1 MLPGVI
7 LVALYWGPAKM
18 SDGAKYPNTQT
29 SPQGGLG
36 SYAAFLVKP
45 SHANSPMPALRPLLL
60 LAAVAAS
67 LGPLPLSAKVDPQ
80 IEAAVKA
87 VYPALVRIYVV
98 SEEGGGGRM
107 QKQRASGS
115 GTIIHPDGYI
125 LTNHHVAGRAT
136 HIVVNL
142 SDRQELRATLVG
154 TDPLADL
161 AVLKI
166 DKKDLRDPNMALPV
180 AKFGDSSALAVG
192 DTVLAMGS
200 PAGLSQSV
208 TQGIVANTEMISPNG
223 SMRLDGEAVGELVR
237 WIGHDAV
244 IFGGNSGGPLVN
256 LKGEIVGVNE
266 VGIGSLGGAIP
277 SNLAGK
283 VSEELIAKGC
293 VRRSWIG
300 LGVQPLLKTIHVNEG
315 VLVSGVIA
323 DSPAAAA
330 GFQAGDLISRCNGI
344 AIAASRAP
352 EDIPVFNRILL
363 ESPIGSEI
371 VMEGTRN
378 AGPMTWK
385 TTTVERE
392 PAEPREKELLV
403 WGMTARDLTKLTAR
417 ALLRADNRA
426 AVVQSL
432 RPGGA
437 AAYAKPAITP
447 GDLILEV
454 AGQPI
459 TNTADLLR
467 VTAEITKDKTKPEPT
482 LVAYEHNGRSYLT
495 VVKIGPEPE
504 NDKPGLARKAWIGT
518 DTQVISADLA
528 EALSIP
534 GAKGVRVTQIY
545 PGSNA
550 EKSGLKVGDLIL
562 KLDGS
567 VIAASRPEDSDVF
580 TSLIRQ
586 YKIGTEVT
594 LSARRGKDE
603 LALKLALEASPEAS
617 TELDSHECKPLEFN
631 SRDIAKSDRI
641 SEKLPDNLQGV
652 LITEVKSS
660 GWAALGGLANGDILM
675 SIDGKPTDSIKTL
688 KTQLEELE
696 KSKRSPFV
704 LFVKRGIHTRYVEL
718 EPSW

>member
-1 MLPGVI
+1 MSAFRPI
-7 LVALYWGPAKM
+7 L
-18 SDGAKYPNTQT
+18 
-29 SPQGGLG
+29 
-36 SYAAFLVKP
+36 LV
-45 SHANSPMPALRPLLL
+45 
-60 LAAVAAS
+60 AAVAGAFTA
-67 LGPLPLSAKVDPQ
+67 LPLSAKVDPQ

-136 HIVVNL
+136 RIVVNL
-142 SDRQELRATLVG
+142 ADRQELRATLVG

-166 DKKDLRDPNMALPV
+166 DKKDLRDPNMPLPV

-192 DTVLAMGS
+192 DIVLAMGS

-208 TQGIVANTEMISPNG
+208 TQGIVANTEMIAPGG

-277 SNLAGK
+277 ANLASK

-323 DSPAAAA
+323 DSPSAAA
-330 GFQAGDLISRCNGI
+330 GLQAGDLISRCNGT

-363 ESPIGSEI
+363 ESPIGSEV
-371 VMEGTRN
+371 VMEGSRN
-378 AGPMTWK
+378 GEAMSWK
-385 TTTVERE
+385 ATTVERE
-392 PAEPREKELLV
+392 PAEPREKELLS
-403 WGMTARDLTKLTAR
+403 WGMTARDLTRLAAR
-417 ALLRADNRA
+417 ELLRADNRA

-437 AAYAKPAITP
+437 AAYSKPAITP

-459 TNTADLLR
+459 TNIADLIR
-467 VTAEITKDKTKPEPT
+467 VTTDITKDKTKPEPT
-482 LVAYEHNGRSYLT
+482 LVAYEHNGRSFLT

-504 NDKPGLARKAWIGT
+504 SDKPGLARKAWIGI
-518 DTQVISADLA
+518 DTQVISSDLA
-528 EALSIP
+528 EALAIP

-562 KLDGS
+562 KLDGA
-567 VIAASRPEDSDVF
+567 VVAASRPEDSDVF

-594 LSARRGKDE
+594 LAGRRGKDE
-603 LALKLALEASPEAS
+603 LSLKLALEASPEAS

-631 SRDIAKSDRI
+631 SRDLAKSDRI
-641 SEKLPDNLQGV
+641 SDKLPDSLQGV
-652 LITEVKSS
+652 LVTEVKSS

-675 SIDGKPTDSIKTL
+675 SIDGKVTDSIKTL
-688 KTQLEELE
+688 KSQLEELE

-704 LFVKRGIHTRYVEL
+704 LFVKRGINTRYVEL

>member
-1 MLPGVI
+1 
-7 LVALYWGPAKM
+7 
-18 SDGAKYPNTQT
+18 
-29 SPQGGLG
+29 
-36 SYAAFLVKP
+36 
-45 SHANSPMPALRPLLL
+45 MPVFRPLFYRIAA
-60 LAAVAAS
+60 LAVS
-67 LGPLPLSAKVDPQ
+67 LSPLPLMAKVDPQ
-80 IEAAVKA
+80 IEAAVNS

-98 SEEGGGGRM
+98 SEEGGAGRM

-136 HIVVNL
+136 RIVVNL
-142 SDRQELRATLVG
+142 ADRQELRASLVG

-166 DKKDLRDPNMALPV
+166 DKKDLRDPNMPLPV
-180 AKFGDSSALAVG
+180 AKFGDSSTLAIG
-192 DTVLAMGS
+192 DIVLAMGS

-208 TQGIVANTEMISPNG
+208 TQGIVANTEMIAPG
-223 SMRLDGEAVGELVR
+223 GAMRLDGEAVGELVR

-256 LKGEIVGVNE
+256 LKGEIIGVNE

-277 SNLAGK
+277 ANLARK
-283 VSEELIAKGC
+283 VSDELITNGC

-300 LGVQPLLKTIHVNEG
+300 LGVQPLLKTIRANEG

-323 DSPAAAA
+323 DSPSAAA
-330 GFQAGDLISRCNGI
+330 GFQAGDLINRCNGI

-363 ESPIGSEI
+363 EAPIGTEV
-371 VMEGTRN
+371 VMEGIRN
-378 AGPMTWK
+378 GAPMTWK
-385 TTTVERE
+385 ATTMERE
-392 PAEPREKELLV
+392 PAEPREKELLS
-403 WGMTARDLTKLTAR
+403 WGITARDLTKLAAR
-417 ALLRADNRA
+417 ELLRADNRA

-437 AAYAKPAITP
+437 AGYAKPAINS

-459 TNTADLLR
+459 TNTTDLVR
-467 VTAEITKDKTKPEPT
+467 VTNEVTAGKTKPVPT
-482 LVAYEHNGRSYLT
+482 LIAYEHSGRSYLT

-504 NDKPGLARKAWIGT
+504 ADKPGLARKAWIGV

-528 EALSIP
+528 EALAIP
-534 GAKGVRVTQIY
+534 GAKGVRITQIY
-545 PGSNA
+545 PDSNA
-550 EKSGLKVGDLIL
+550 AKCGLQVGDLIL
-562 KLDGS
+562 KLDAA
-567 VIAASRPEDSDVF
+567 VISASRPEDSDVF

-586 YKIGTEVT
+586 YKIGTEVVLT
-594 LSARRGKDE
+594 GHRGKDP
-603 LALKLALEASPEAS
+603 LSLKLALEASPEAS

-641 SEKLPDNLQGV
+641 SEKLADDLKGV
-652 LITEVKSS
+652 LITEVKGS
-660 GWAALGGLANGDILM
+660 GWAALGGLANGDILLA
-675 SIDGKPTDSIKTL
+675 IDGKPSDSIKTL
-688 KTQLEELE
+688 KIQLEELE

-704 LFVKRGIHTRYVEL
+704 FFVKRGISTRFIEL

>member
-1 MLPGVI
+1 MPTFRPIRHI
-7 LVALYWGPAKM
+7 L
-18 SDGAKYPNTQT
+18 
-29 SPQGGLG
+29 
-36 SYAAFLVKP
+36 LV
-45 SHANSPMPALRPLLL
+45 
-60 LAAVAAS
+60 AAVAALLS
-67 LGPLPLSAKVDPQ
+67 PLPLSAKVDPQ

-166 DKKDLRDPNMALPV
+166 DKKDLRDPSMPLPV

-192 DTVLAMGS
+192 DIVLAMGS

-208 TQGIVANTEMISPNG
+208 TQGIVANTEMIAPGG

-256 LKGEIVGVNE
+256 LNGEIVGVNE

-277 SNLAGK
+277 SNLASK

-300 LGVQPLLKTIHVNEG
+300 LGVQPLLKTIHANEG

-323 DSPAAAA
+323 DSPAATA

-363 ESPIGSEI
+363 ESPIGSEV
-371 VMEGTRN
+371 VMEGTR
-378 AGPMTWK
+378 GGSPMTWK

-392 PAEPREKELLV
+392 PAEPREKELLS
-403 WGMTARDLTKLTAR
+403 WGMTARDLTKLAAR
-417 ALLRADNRA
+417 ELLRADNRA

-437 AAYAKPAITP
+437 AAYSKPSISP

-459 TNTADLLR
+459 TNTADLVR

-504 NDKPGLARKAWIGT
+504 NDKPGLARKAWIGI

-528 EALSIP
+528 EALAIP

-550 EKSGLKVGDLIL
+550 EKAGVKVGDLIL

-586 YKIGTEVT
+586 YKIGTETT
-594 LSARRGKDE
+594 LSGRRGKDE
-603 LALKLALEASPEAS
+603 LTLKLALEASPEAS

-641 SEKLPDNLQGV
+641 SEKLPDDLQGV

-675 SIDGKPTDSIKTL
+675 SLDGKPTDSIKTL
-688 KTQLEELE
+688 KVQLEELE

-704 LFVKRGIHTRYVEL
+704 LFVKRGIHTRYIEL

>member
-1 MLPGVI
+1 MPLTRSFV
-7 LVALYWGPAKM
+7 LVAA
-18 SDGAKYPNTQT
+18 
-29 SPQGGLG
+29 
-36 SYAAFLVKP
+36 LVATL
-45 SHANSPMPALRPLLL
+45 SSMP
-60 LAAVAAS
+60 LA
-67 LGPLPLSAKVDPQ
+67 AKVDPQ

-136 HIVVNL
+136 RIVVNL
-142 SDRQELRATLVG
+142 ADRQELRATLVG

-166 DKKDLRDPNMALPV
+166 DKRDLRDPAMALPV
-180 AKFGDSSALAVG
+180 AKFGDSTTLAVG
-192 DTVLAMGS
+192 DIVLAMGS

-208 TQGIVANTEMISPNG
+208 TQGIVANTEMIAPGG

-237 WIGHDAV
+237 WIGHDAI

-277 SNLAGK
+277 ANLASK
-283 VSEELIAKGC
+283 VSEELIASGT

-300 LGVQPLLKTIHVNEG
+300 LGVQPLLKTIHASEG

-323 DSPAAAA
+323 GSPSEVA
-330 GFQAGDLISRCNGI
+330 GLQAGDRITRCNGI

-363 ESPIGSEI
+363 ESPIGSEV
-371 VMEGTRN
+371 VMEGSRN
-378 AGPMTWK
+378 GTPMTWK
-385 TTTVERE
+385 ATTMERE
-392 PAEPREKELLV
+392 PAQPREKELLA
-403 WGMTARDLTKLTAR
+403 WGITARDLTKLAAR
-417 ALLRADNRA
+417 ELLRADNRA
-426 AVVQSL
+426 TVVQSL
-432 RPGGA
+432 RAGSA
-437 AAYAKPAITP
+437 AGYAKPAINA

-459 TNTADLLR
+459 TNTADLIR
-467 VTAEITKDKTKPEPT
+467 VTAEVTAGKDKPVPT

-504 NDKPGLARKAWIGT
+504 ADKPGLARKAWIGI

-528 EALSIP
+528 EALTIP
-534 GAKGVRVTQIY
+534 GAKGVRITQIY

-550 EKSGLKVGDLIL
+550 EKAGLKVGDLIH
-562 KLDGS
+562 KLDGT

-580 TSLIRQ
+580 TALIRQ

-594 LSARRGKDE
+594 LSGHRGKDD
-603 LALKLALEASPEAS
+603 LSLKLALEPGPEAS

-631 SRDIAKSDRI
+631 ARDIAKSDRI
-641 SEKLPDNLQGV
+641 SEKLPDDLKGV
-652 LITEVKSS
+652 LITEVKHS
-660 GWAALGGLANGDILM
+660 GWAALGGLANGDILLT
-675 SIDGKPTDSIKTL
+675 IDGQASDSIKTL
-688 KTQLEELE
+688 KVQLDELE
-696 KSKRSPFV
+696 KAKRSPFV
-704 LFVKRGIHTRYVEL
+704 FFVKRGITTRYIEL
-718 EPSW
+718 EPTW

>member
-1 MLPGVI
+1 MFDFRSL
-7 LVALYWGPAKM
+7 ALA
-18 SDGAKYPNTQT
+18 AAVTAA
-29 SPQGGLG
+29 LG
-36 SYAAFLVKP
+36 S
-45 SHANSPMPALRPLLL
+45 
-60 LAAVAAS
+60 
-67 LGPLPLSAKVDPQ
+67 LPLSAKVDPQ

-98 SEEGGGGRM
+98 AEEGGGGRM

-125 LTNHHVAGRAT
+125 LTNHHVAGRASR
-136 HIVVNL
+136 IVVNL
-142 SDRQELRATLVG
+142 ADRQELHATLVG

-166 DKKDLRDPNMALPV
+166 DKKDLRDPNMVLPV
-180 AKFGDSSALAVG
+180 AKFGDSSTLAVG
-192 DTVLAMGS
+192 DIVLAMGS

-208 TQGIVANTEMISPNG
+208 TQGIVANTEMIAPGG

-256 LKGEIVGVNE
+256 LQGEIVGVNE

-277 SNLAGK
+277 SNLARK
-283 VSEELIAKGC
+283 VSDDLIANGC

-300 LGVQPLLKTIHVNEG
+300 LGVQPLLKTIHADAG

-323 DSPAAAA
+323 GSPSAAA
-330 GFQAGDLISRCNGI
+330 GLQAGDLITRCNGT

-363 ESPIGSEI
+363 ETPIGSEF
-371 VMEGTRN
+371 VMEGTRHG
-378 AGPMTWK
+378 APMTWK
-385 TTTVERE
+385 ATTTKRE
-392 PAEPREKELLV
+392 PAEPREKELLS
-403 WGMTARDLTKLTAR
+403 WGITTRDLTKLAAR
-417 ALLRADNRA
+417 ELRRADNRA
-426 AVVQSL
+426 AIVQSL
-432 RPGGA
+432 RPGSA
-437 AAYAKPAITP
+437 AANAKPAISP

-454 AGQPI
+454 AGKPI
-459 TNTADLLR
+459 TNTADLFR
-467 VTAEITKDKTKPEPT
+467 VSREITEGKTKPVPT
-482 LVAYEHNGRSYLT
+482 LIAYEHSGRSYLT

-504 NDKPGLARKAWIGT
+504 VDKPGLARKAWIGI

-528 EALSIP
+528 EALAIP
-534 GAKGVRVTQIY
+534 GAKGVRITQIY

-550 EKSGLKVGDLIL
+550 EKAGLKIGDLIL
-562 KLDGS
+562 KLDGA
-567 VIAASRPEDSDVF
+567 VISASRPEDSDVF
-580 TSLIRQ
+580 TALIRQ

-594 LSARRGKDE
+594 LSGRRDTQD
-603 LALKLALEASPEAS
+603 LSLKLTLETSPEAS

-631 SRDIAKSDRI
+631 ARDIAKSDRI
-641 SEKLPDNLQGV
+641 SDKLPDDLQGV
-652 LITEVKSS
+652 LITEVKNS
-660 GWAALGGLANGDILM
+660 GWAALGGLVNGDILM
-675 SIDGKPTDSIKTL
+675 SIDDKATDSIKTL

-704 LFVKRGIHTRYVEL
+704 LFVKRGITTRYIEL
-718 EPSW
+718 EPTW